1 MSGQPDI
8 RTVKQFWERNPVA
21 ARSVP
26 YAPGT
31 PEFFVHY
38 DALRE
43 ANESP
48 SFSAELH
55 EFGAFAGKRVLD
67 IGSGNGYVL
76 SRYAAKGA
84 RTYGMDL
91 TSAAIRLCRRR
102 FELMQLPGQFT
113 VGNAECLPFE
123 DEAFDCVCSMG
134 VLHHTPDTAR
144 AVAEVRRVLKPGGRL
159 IVMFY
164 HRNSLQYR
172 VKFPLMRLLKGVSM
186 QESVNLVDGVG
197 NPKGDVYSRR
207 ELAALLSGF
216 RNLQLF
222 AGLLPWHKA
231 PVIER
236 LVPARLRL
244 SLERRLGFFLY
255 AKGTRAA

>member
-1 MSGQPDI
+1 MTGQPDI
-8 RTVKQFWERNPVA
+8 RAVKQFWERNPVA

-31 PEFFVHY
+31 PEFFSYY

-48 SFSAELH
+48 AFAAELH
-55 EFGAFAGKRVLD
+55 EFQKFAGKRVLD

-76 SRYAAKGA
+76 SRYAARGA
-84 RTYGMDL
+84 RTHGVDI
-91 TSAAIRLCRRR
+91 TSTAVGLSRRR
-102 FELMQLPGQFT
+102 FELMQLPGHFL
-113 VGNAECLPFE
+113 VGNAECLPFA
-123 DEAFDCVCSMG
+123 DTSFDCVCSMG

-164 HRNSLQYR
+164 HRNSFQYR
-172 VKFPLMRLLKGVSM
+172 VKFPLMRLVKGVSM

-197 NPKGDVYSRR
+197 NPKGDVYSRSQ
-207 ELAALLSGF
+207 LAKLLGGF
-216 RNLQLF
+216 ADLELF

-231 PVIER
+231 PLIER
-236 LVPARLRL
+236 MVPGRVRAA
-244 SLERRLGFFLY
+244 LERRAGFFLY
-255 AKGTRAA
+255 AKATRPA